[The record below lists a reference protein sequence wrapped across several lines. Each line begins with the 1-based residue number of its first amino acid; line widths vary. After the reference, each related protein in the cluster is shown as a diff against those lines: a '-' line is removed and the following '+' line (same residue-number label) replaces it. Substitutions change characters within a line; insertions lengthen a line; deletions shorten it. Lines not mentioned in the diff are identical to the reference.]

1 MSKAQNKTQPDKA
14 VSCEDFIAGVEP
26 ARRRED
32 AGVLLDLFTRITGET
47 PTMWGPTIIG
57 FGKYHYIYESG
68 REGDSFRLGFSPRK
82 ANMVVYIMPGYLDLD
97 EELSRLG
104 KHRIGKSCLYIN
116 KLSDV
121 DVNVL
126 EEIAKKGMSI
136 LATRYPEG
144 A

>member
-26 ARRRED
+26 VRRRED

-68 REGDSFRLGFSPRK
+68 REGDSFRLGFWPRK

-104 KHRIGKSCLYIN
+104 KHRIDKS
-116 KLSDV
+116 
-121 DVNVL
+121 
-126 EEIAKKGMSI
+126 
-136 LATRYPEG
+136 
-144 A
+144 